1 MANEKPG
8 LPQRRIASALIPI
21 LVLAV
26 IWFSPPPSGLALPA
40 WRMFA
45 IFAAT
50 ILGILLQPLPSGA
63 IMLLGVAFPIFTG
76 VLSEAKALSGF
87 ANSTVWLIFCAYILS
102 IGFVKTGLGKRIA
115 YKLIS
120 WLGGSSLGIAYALG
134 VSDLIMAP
142 AMPSVTARAGGVIFP
157 IVRSINAAM
166 GSAPGPTGRK
176 IGNFLIMT
184 CFLYATVG
192 RCS

>member
-1 MANEKPG
+1 MANGEARSRTQK
-8 LPQRRIASALIPI
+8 IFSALIP
-21 LVLAV
+21 LVVLGI
-26 IWFSPPPSGLALPA
+26 IWIAPPPAGLSLQA
-40 WRMFA
+40 WKMFA

-63 IMLLGVAFPIFTG
+63 VMILGVVLTVFTG

-87 ANSTVWLIFCAYILS
+87 ANGTVWLIFCAYIIS
-102 IGFVKTGLGKRIA
+102 IGFVKTGLGRRIA

-157 IVRSINAAM
+157 IVRSINTAM
-166 GSAPGPTGRK
+166 GSEPGPTGKK

-184 CFLYATVG
+184 CFL
-192 RCS
+192 